1 MMAFKP
7 IISIPSLAVQ
17 TSFND
22 IYWSTILSNTL
33 HTVGMIVL
41 SPFFS
46 ESSVSREVESSS
58 NFSRGKLE
66 TESRQIIPALRVLE
80 KRYLIGVKAI
90 PVFYLLRSN
99 SS

>member
-33 HTVGMIVL
+33 HTVGMIIL

-46 ESSVSREVESSS
+46 ESSVNRQVESSS
-58 NFSRGKLE
+58 KFFSSAK
-66 TESRQIIPALRVLE
+66 QA
-80 KRYLIGVKAI
+80 KASSLWYI
-90 PVFYLLRSN
+90 LPKPEMRSEGL
-99 SS
+99 

>member
-46 ESSVSREVESSS
+46 ESPVNREVESSS
-58 NFSRGKLE
+58 KFFSSAKQ
-66 TESRQIIPALRVLE
+66 T
-80 KRYLIGVKAI
+80 KASS
-90 PVFYLLRSN
+90 PWYLLPKREMRSEGL
-99 SS
+99 

>member
-1 MMAFKP
+1 MAFKP

-33 HTVGMIVL
+33 NTVGMIVL

-46 ESSVSREVESSS
+46 DSSD
-58 NFSRGKLE
+58 LL
-66 TESRQIIPALRVLE
+66 TER
-80 KRYLIGVKAI
+80 
-90 PVFYLLRSN
+90 
-99 SS
+99 